1 MRKTTYGVALLG
13 TALLLGTGSCTNLE
27 DKVLG
32 AVSAD
37 KVVPGAKSLVDPA
50 ASLVGVYSQ
59 LNGFTDQSNTYA
71 MEEHTSDEQQGPTR
85 GTDWGDFGTWRKL
98 HQHTWDAAHNQIT
111 GNWDYLNSGAFR
123 ATQTIDF
130 AGSNNQIKA
139 EASFLR
145 AFFTFYLV
153 DLYGQV
159 PSRAVTDDA
168 EANPKVLSR
177 KDATESM
184 ITDLNFA
191 VANLGNTARPGIAS
205 KQAAQFLLAKVLL
218 NKAVYT
224 ADPTKPA
231 GPYTFAPADMTQAVT
246 LINAIMA
253 SGKYALEPKGEYF
266 DNFHWENITR
276 SKELIFTIDNPD
288 GAQNR
293 SVRNRYFMT
302 SHYNMGVSGWNGFTT
317 LSDFYNSFDKADER
331 IGGRYPG
338 VTDKLGMNAGFLVGQ
353 QFDATGK
360 QLRDRS
366 GNPLIFTPDVN
377 LLFATEAKGIRV
389 IKYLPQAGNLDNPA
403 TSYVFF
409 RYADAVLMKAE
420 AILRGG
426 TDATGQT
433 AAAIVNDLRTKRGV
447 AALPSVTEANLLAE
461 RGRELYWEGHRRTDQ
476 VRFGTFVNPMD
487 NKASKSPDFRTVFP
501 IPQRAVDTNPNLKQN
516 FGY

>member
-1 MRKTTYGVALLG
+1 MKKTTYSIALLCA
-13 TALLLGTGSCTNLE
+13 ALLVGTGSCTNLE

-32 AVSAD
+32 ATSAD
-37 KVVPGAKSLVDPA
+37 ALNPGSPVAVDPA
-50 ASLVGVYSQ
+50 ASLVGVYSA
-59 LNGFTDQSNTYA
+59 LNSFTDQYGVYA
-71 MEEHTSDEQQGPTR
+71 MEEHSSDEQQGPTR

-98 HQHTWDAAHNQIT
+98 HQHTWDAAHQQVT
-111 GNWDYLNSGAFR
+111 DSWDRLNSGAFK
-123 ATQTIDF
+123 ATQTIAF

-145 AFFTFYLV
+145 AFFTYYLV

-159 PSRAVTDDA
+159 PVREVADDP
-168 EANPKVLSR
+168 EASPKVLTR
-177 KDATESM
+177 AQATET
-184 ITDLNFA
+184 IVTDLNFA
-191 VANLGNTARPGIAS
+191 IANLGAAARPGIAS

-224 ADPTKPA
+224 ADPSKPA
-231 GPYTFAPADMTQAVT
+231 GPFTFAPADMSQVAT
-246 LINAIMA
+246 LVNAITT
-253 SGKYALEPKGEYF
+253 SGKYALTAKGQYF

-288 GAQNR
+288 GNQAR

-317 LSDFYNSFDKADER
+317 LSDFYNSFDANDER
-331 IGGRYPG
+331 RGGNYPT

-353 QFDATGK
+353 QFDAAGK
-360 QLRDRS
+360 QLKDRS
-366 GNPLIFTPDVN
+366 GNPLVFTPDVN

-389 IKYLPQAGNLDNPA
+389 IKYLPQAGNLDNPN
-403 TSYVFF
+403 TSYIFF
-409 RYADAVLMKAE
+409 RYADALLMKAE

-426 TDATGQT
+426 TDPSGQT
-433 AAAIVNDLRTKRGV
+433 PALIVNDLRAKRG
-447 AALPSVTEANLLAE
+447 ATALASVTEANLLAE

-487 NKASKSPDFRTVFP
+487 NKASKSPDFRTVYP
-501 IPQRAVDTNPNLKQN
+501 IPQRAVSTNPNLKQN